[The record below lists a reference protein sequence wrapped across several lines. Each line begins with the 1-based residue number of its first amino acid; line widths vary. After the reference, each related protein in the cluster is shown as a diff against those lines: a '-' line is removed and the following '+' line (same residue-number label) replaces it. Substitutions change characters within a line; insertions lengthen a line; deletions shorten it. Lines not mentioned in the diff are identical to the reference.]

1 MRKVVTYMQ
10 LAVSVTALVLLIIT
24 GGKLADHNYDI
35 VVEGWIMLVCLSVL
49 FIISVYNLSKQQK
62 HMPADQ

>member
-1 MRKVVTYMQ
+1 MRKAVTYMQ

-49 FIISVYNLSKQQK
+49 FIPDEYF
-62 HMPADQ
+62 H